1 MTGSTFGQYFPGNS
15 LLHKMDARMKIV
27 LLILLMVSIFLCNN
41 YASLGLVILITLVL
55 VFVSKISFRVV
66 LKSLKPIL
74 IIVVFTTVLNAFYGS
89 GEVLLQLGR
98 IKITEGGVN
107 NAVFMAMRIILLVIQ
122 GVMLTYTTT
131 PTSLTDAMEALMKP
145 LSLFK
150 VDTHSIAMTM
160 TIALRFIPT
169 LSEEVDRII
178 SAQKSRG
185 ADIEGGGIVSRAKAI
200 VPIIIPLF
208 ISAFGRAYELA
219 EAMECRCYRG
229 GEGRT
234 KMKVMHLQARD
245 YISMVFVI
253 AYLTGIILLRI
264 FMSKVV

>member
-27 LLILLMVSIFLCNN
+27 LLILLMISIFLCNN

>member
-74 IIVVFTTVLNAFYGS
+74 IIVVFTTILNVFYGS